1 MSIKIGDKIR
11 FLNNVGGGIVRR
23 FEGKDK
29 VMVEDDNGFDYPV
42 FISECV
48 LVNDAP
54 QVRPAFQ
61 PKPAPAV
68 EPKVETPKAK
78 EPEEVAPVET
88 KEGEQLNTYLAF
100 LPLDEKNFQ
109 QTRFETYLINDSN
122 YYLLFNYMNRISGSW
137 TSRYNGLIEPNTRIF
152 LEEFGK
158 EELNDLER
166 VCVQYIAFKKDKP
179 YSLKNSV
186 SVELRIDTVKFY
198 KMHCFMANPFFEDDA
213 MVYPLVKNDLPL
225 REMLVS
231 TTDLQEA
238 MQDKIRLERKA
249 KQPIAKKQN
258 KPTILEIDLHAGALL
273 DTFSGLENADI
284 LQYQLKTFH
293 EEMQKYASK
302 KGQKIVFIHG
312 KGNGVLR
319 RAIEKELNTKY
330 KTTTRFQDAS
340 FKEYGFGAT
349 LVTIL

>member
-1 MSIKIGDKIR
+1 MSMKIGDKIR

-29 VMVEDDNGFDYPV
+29 VIVEDENGFDYPV
-42 FISECV
+42 FIQECV
-48 LVNDAP
+48 LVDEAP
-54 QVRPAFQ
+54 QVRPAYQ
-61 PKPAPAV
+61 PKPTL
-68 EPKVETPKAK
+68 KVEQKVDAPKAK
-78 EPEEVAPVET
+78 KPEVVEPVET

-109 QTRFETYLINDSN
+109 QTRFESYLINDSN
-122 YYLLFNYMNRISGSW
+122 YYLFFNYMNRSFNSW
-137 TSRYNGLIEPNTRIF
+137 TSRYNGIIEPNTRIF

-158 EELNDLER
+158 DELNSLER

-198 KMHCFMANPFFEDDA
+198 KLHCFMANPFFEDDA

-231 TTDLQEA
+231 TTDLQDA
-238 MQDKIRLERKA
+238 MQEKIRLERKE
-249 KQPIAKKQN
+249 KQPLVKKQN
-258 KPTILEIDLHAGALL
+258 KPTVVEIDLHAGALL
-273 DTFSGLENADI
+273 DTLVGLDNSDI

-293 EEMQKYASK
+293 NEMKKYASK
-302 KGQKIVFIHG
+302 KGQKIVFVHG

-330 KTTTRFQDAS
+330 KASARFQDAS

-349 LVTIL
+349 LVSIH